1 MEVVWTEVAL
11 ESFFKVVDYLYDN
24 WSSKE
29 IETFENNVDDLI
41 ERIASFNQIYP
52 ESKLFGYR
60 KCVIDEYNSLIYHVV
75 NNTLLL
81 VAFIV
86 VRQQLKNCNCKN

>member
-1 MEVVWTEVAL
+1 MDIVWTETAL
-11 ESFFKVVDYLYDN
+11 ETFFKVVDYLYDN

-29 IETFENNVDDLI
+29 IATFEKNVDNLI
-41 ERIASFNQIYP
+41 ERIASFNQICP

-60 KCVIDEYNSLIYHVV
+60 KCVINEHNSLIYHVA

-81 VAFIV
+81 VTFLDN
-86 VRQQLKNCNCKN
+86 RSQHSF

>member
-11 ESFFKVVDYLYDN
+11 ESFFKVVDYLYDQ
-24 WSSKE
+24 WSIKE
-29 IETFENNVDDLI
+29 IETFENNVDELI
-41 ERIASFNQIYP
+41 ERIASFNQICP

-60 KCVIDEYNSLIYHVV
+60 KCVIDEHNSLIYHVT

-81 VAFIV
+81 VAFIDN
-86 VRQQLKNCNCKN
+86 RSQHSF